1 MQTVYERR
9 VCMSNDK
16 NFYWTMY
23 NYYVLFPTNQFEQN
37 YQPIIH
43 TCSYGS
49 IPTAHIW
56 DNELSVVIPALWY
69 ILHLPRMGFDVFVN
83 DIDLVLHAH
92 DEPHNI
98 NVCPFVRNNPV
109 AQKEINRILVN
120 GTLIICPD
128 DIYQD
133 VICCSDIAK
142 PLLGIYKISELN
154 TERMHKHWKQLSLY
168 ARQNEPEIDECIIDS
183 EFRLTLSGER
193 KILPLVPLANQLG
206 YTKQLVEEIEKL
218 NYGSNHNMCAIAMR
232 QQIIDCYRKLVK
244 EHPEV
249 KRRTEKIIVENR
261 NFNGIPLVI
270 TLPGTTGFQ
279 VKKFNR
285 AKDLPQNERDI
296 IDILGC
302 HRALAKNA
310 LWLSLDTV
318 SQEMFTELFKLEE
331 HCKESK
337 KINNSFVWRTLR
349 RIGKLLNNKLRASK
363 IDIIHHVSQITVFS
377 DFPMGLAI
385 LDGCTAPLCCIKPIS
400 YRPLSPLTKAFQYEM
415 GKCPQVY
422 FGRKLKIV
430 LAECVEKCDKIRH
443 YCDGLTKI
451 LKNMVKNESE
461 VDIVVEEISTV
472 SLFKEMLDKHRDADI
487 LLISA
492 HGTYDKARNM
502 AGLVIGDEM
511 WMADDNNL
519 HVPPVVLLSACH
531 VMPRGRGVVSVG
543 DLFIRAGAMAV
554 LGTFIPI
561 DVRRNAMLITRLF
574 TNIFEVRKGWSHMRT
589 LDEIWSHVVCTN
601 AVHEI
606 IAPTSSGYNKLE
618 VWANTKKKDGT
629 FPQAEFKNKYSVEKL
644 RSTHAYDDTVKI
656 LREIAYRDGI
666 GEYYD
671 SFIKSNGYFPES
683 VFYQFIGMPEN
694 VFIRND
700 VMSEWYD
707 MN

>member
-1 MQTVYERR
+1 MR
-9 VCMSNDK
+9 NDK
-16 NFYWTMY
+16 NFHWIIF
-23 NYYVLFPTNQFEQN
+23 NYYALFPINQFEQN
-37 YQPIIH
+37 YKPIIQA
-43 TCSYGS
+43 CSYDS
-49 IPTAHIW
+49 IPTTHLW
-56 DNELSVVIPALWY
+56 DDELNVVIPALWY
-69 ILHLPRMGFDVFVN
+69 ILHLPRMGFDVFEN
-83 DIDLVLHAH
+83 DIELVLHSH

-98 NVCPFVRNNPV
+98 IVCPFVRNNPV
-109 AQKEINRILVN
+109 FQKEINRILVN
-120 GTLIICPD
+120 ATLIVCPD

-133 VICCSDIAK
+133 VLCCSDITK
-142 PLLGIYKISELN
+142 PLLGIYKISDLN
-154 TERMHKHWKQLSLY
+154 TELVHEHWKQLSLY
-168 ARQNEPEIDECIIDS
+168 ARKIEPEIDTCIIDS
-183 EFRLTLSGER
+183 EFRLTFSDER

-218 NYGSNHNMCAIAMR
+218 NYGSNHNMYAIAMR
-232 QQIIDCYRKLVK
+232 QRIIDCYRNLIKEEPDVK
-244 EHPEV
+244 T
-249 KRRTEKIIVENR
+249 RTEKIIIENP

-270 TLPGTTGFQ
+270 TLPGIMSSQ
-279 VKKFNR
+279 VKRFNR
-285 AKDLPQNERDI
+285 VKNLPQNEREI

-310 LWLSLDTV
+310 LWLSLDTI
-318 SQEMFTELFKLEE
+318 SQEMFTELSALEE
-331 HCKESK
+331 HCKDSK
-337 KINNSFVWRTLR
+337 KINNLFVWRTLR
-349 RIGKLLNNKLRASK
+349 RIGKLLNNRLRASK
-363 IDIIHHVSQITVFS
+363 IDIINHVSQITVFS
-377 DFPMGLAI
+377 DFPIGLAI
-385 LDGCTAPLCCIKPIS
+385 LDGCTAPLCCIKSIS

-415 GKCPQVY
+415 GKLPQVY

-430 LAECVEKCDKIRH
+430 LAECVEKSDNIRR
-443 YCDGLTKI
+443 YCDVLTNN
-451 LKNMVKNESE
+451 LKNMVKNEPDI
-461 VDIVVEEISTV
+461 DIVVEEISTV

-492 HGTYDKARNM
+492 HGTYNKYRNM
-502 AGLVIGDEM
+502 AGLVIGNEI

-554 LGTFIPI
+554 LGTFIPV
-561 DVRRNAMLITRLF
+561 DVRRNTVLITRLF
-574 TNIFEVRKGWSHMRT
+574 IEIFEVRKGWSHIRT

-606 IAPTSSGYNKLE
+606 IAPTSSGHNKLE
-618 VWANTKKKDGT
+618 IWANTKKKDGT
-629 FPQAEFKNKYSVEKL
+629 FPQAEFKNKYSVGRL
-644 RSTHAYDDTVKI
+644 RSTHTYDDTVEI
-656 LREIAYRDGI
+656 LREIAYKDGI

-707 MN
+707 INKKENK